1 MTENIYTT
9 DNADYEALLALGFTE
24 AEAVRILYMKV
35 HVEEQ
40 AEYRELLA
48 ERHRLDFVRWL
59 IEHDR
64 LFK

>member
-1 MTENIYTT
+1 MTENTYTT
-9 DNADYEALLALGFTE
+9 ENADYAALLALGFTE
-24 AEAVRILYMKV
+24 AEAARIVYMKI
-35 HVEEQ
+35 HMEEQ

-64 LFK
+64 IGE